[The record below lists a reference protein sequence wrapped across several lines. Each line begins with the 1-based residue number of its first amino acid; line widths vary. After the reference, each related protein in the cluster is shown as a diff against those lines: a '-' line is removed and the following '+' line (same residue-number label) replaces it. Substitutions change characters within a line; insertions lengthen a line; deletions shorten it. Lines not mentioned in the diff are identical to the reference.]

1 MMNIAIVGA
10 TGNVGRK
17 ILEVLEKKNFSL
29 ENLYLVASSKSAG
42 SKITFKDKELE
53 VFDLEK
59 FDFSKAKITF
69 FAAGGKI
76 SENYATKAA
85 QHSIV
90 IDNSS
95 FYRMDPDV
103 PLIVPQVNSEDLK
116 KIKKNIIANPNCS
129 TAQLVIALKP
139 LHDAFKIKRVVTSTY
154 QSVSGGGKAPMDE
167 LIEQTKLFL
176 DNREIKSKNFTKQIA
191 FNAIPHI
198 DVFADDGYTKE
209 ELKMTNETKK
219 ILDPK
224 IELTATCVR
233 LPVLVSH
240 SESVNIEFEK
250 PFTID
255 KVRQLLDNA
264 DGCKVVDER
273 KDGGYSTPIEAAGKN
288 DTFISRIREDKTIN
302 NGLNLWIVSD
312 NLLRGAA
319 LNAVEIAETLI
330 KNNFYGK

>member
-1 MMNIAIVGA
+1 MNIAIVGA

-17 ILEVLEKKNFSL
+17 TLEVLEKKELSID
-29 ENLYLVASSKSAG
+29 NLYLIASSKSAG
-42 SKITFKDKELE
+42 KKISFKGKDHD
-53 VFDLEK
+53 VYDLES
-59 FDFSKAKITF
+59 FDFSRVKIAF

-76 SENYATKAA
+76 SEKFAEKAA
-85 QHSIV
+85 KYCLV

-103 PLIVPQVNSEDLK
+103 PLVVPQVNSNHLDR
-116 KIKKNIIANPNCS
+116 IKKNIIANPNCS

-139 LHDAFKIKRVVTSTY
+139 LHDLFVIKRVVVSTY

-167 LIEQTKLFL
+167 LIEQTKLVL
-176 DNREIKSKNFTKQIA
+176 GGKEVKSKNFTKQIA

-198 DVFADDGYTKE
+198 DVFSNDGYTKE

-219 ILDPK
+219 ILDDK
-224 IELTATCVR
+224 IDLTATCVR
-233 LPVLVSH
+233 LPISVSH
-240 SESVNIEFEK
+240 SESVNLQFEK
-250 PFTID
+250 SFSLE
-255 KVRQLLDNA
+255 KVREALNNFE
-264 DGCKVVDER
+264 GCKVIDER
-273 KDGGYSTPIEAAGKN
+273 IDGGYSTPIEAEGR
-288 DTFISRIREDKTIN
+288 DETFISRIREDKTIK

-319 LNAVEIAETLI
+319 LNAVEIAEILI

>member
-1 MMNIAIVGA
+1 MNIAIVGA

-17 ILEVLEKKNFSL
+17 TLEVLEKKELSID
-29 ENLYLVASSKSAG
+29 NLYLVASSKSAG
-42 SKITFKDKELE
+42 KKISFKDKEHE
-53 VFDLEK
+53 VFDLEN
-59 FDFSKAKITF
+59 FDFSKVKIAF

-76 SENYATKAA
+76 SEKFAEKAA
-85 QHSIV
+85 KHCLV

-103 PLIVPQVNSEDLK
+103 PLIVPQVNSNHLDQ
-116 KIKKNIIANPNCS
+116 IKKNIIANPNCS

-139 LHDAFKIKRVVTSTY
+139 LHDLFVIKRIVVSTY

-167 LIEQTKLFL
+167 LIEQTKLVL
-176 DNREIKSKNFTKQIA
+176 DGKKVKSKNFTKQIA

-198 DVFADDGYTKE
+198 DVFSNDGYTKE

-219 ILDPK
+219 ILDDK
-224 IELTATCVR
+224 IDLTATCVR
-233 LPVLVSH
+233 LPISVSH
-240 SESVNIEFEK
+240 SESVNLQFEK
-250 PFTID
+250 PFSLEKI
-255 KVRQLLDNA
+255 KEALNNFE
-264 DGCKVVDER
+264 GCKVIDER
-273 KDGGYSTPIEAAGKN
+273 IDGGYSTPLEAEGK
-288 DTFISRIREDKTIN
+288 DETFISRIREDKTIE

>member
-1 MMNIAIVGA
+1 MNIAIVGA

-17 ILEVLEKKNFSL
+17 TLEVLEKKGL
-29 ENLYLVASSKSAG
+29 KIDNLYLVASSKSAG
-42 SKITFKDKELE
+42 IKIKFKGKEYE
-53 VFDLEK
+53 VSDLEN
-59 FDFSKAKITF
+59 FDFSKAKIIF

-76 SENYATKAA
+76 SEKFAEKA
-85 QHSIV
+85 SKSSFV

-95 FYRMDPDV
+95 FFRMDQDV
-103 PLIVPQVNSEDLK
+103 PLIVPQVNPEDLK
-116 KIKKNIIANPNCS
+116 NMKKNIIANPNCS

-139 LHDAFKIKRVVTSTY
+139 LHDLFEIKRVVVSTY

-167 LIEQTKLFL
+167 LIEQTKMALVGK
-176 DNREIKSKNFTKQIA
+176 NIESKNFTKQIA

-198 DVFADDGYTKE
+198 DTFSDSGYTKE

-219 ILDPK
+219 ILGDK
-224 IELTATCVR
+224 IDLTATCVR
-233 LPVLVSH
+233 LPISVSH
-240 SESVNIEFEK
+240 SESVNVQFKKSFSLEK
-250 PFTID
+250 V
-255 KVRQLLDNA
+255 KQSLDNFE
-264 DGCKVVDER
+264 GCKVIDER
-273 KDGGYSTPIEAAGKN
+273 VDGGYITPLEAEGK
-288 DTFISRIREDKTIN
+288 DETFISRIREDKTIE